1 MKQTINESDFHAEFH
16 RMARSDQYTY
26 EARQLIFN
34 HLHDY
39 EEQTGEEIELD
50 VVGICCEICEESP
63 REIAENYSID
73 ISDIDPEDD
82 KAIAEAVG
90 DYLDYHTTVI
100 GQTKSGDIVYYVF

>member
-34 HLHDY
+34 HLQDY

-50 VVGICCEICEESP
+50 VVGICCEICEEFP

-82 KAIAEAVG
+82 KAIAESVE
-90 DYLDYHTTVI
+90 DYLNYQTTVI